1 MKEDKEEELFIP
13 KTKHKALKI
22 IIGILLLGGLI
33 TGAYFLYQY
42 KFNSPKS
49 IINKVLEDELADIK
63 ESLINE
69 FNADKYKIDGH
80 IKVDANI
87 TDELSSITNVLKD
100 IEIQFNG
107 EIDTKESTGVYNINT
122 KYKNDK
128 LIDIKTYY
136 EKEITYILLEGIYD
150 KYLKTDTS
158 KEQEK
163 QVVTDIPNINIEPRD
178 VELFKE
184 AFLNSL
190 KEAVSSLEFKQ
201 EKTTITIND
210 KETNVI
216 NNYIELKDKEV
227 NDFIKNIINELKKN
241 DNFTNVLKKFTDENI
256 ESIFDKI
263 ISGITEQDFK
273 GNYKLCFYTDNGL
286 FNKKLVRISQTITI
300 DQIPMTFN
308 IDKLDKDEYII
319 SLSTIGVEYS
329 IKIKK
334 NNSVINI
341 LLSEKIMNMYMNVDL
356 SMNYQKINEITKPEI
371 ENSKDINE
379 LTDNEIKEIEDKL
392 SENEALKAIIS
403 EINKDEKNEV

>member
-49 IINKVLEDELADIK
+49 IINKVLEDEIADIK

-80 IKVDANI
+80 IKVDTNI
-87 TDELSSITNVLKD
+87 SDELSSTTNILKN
-100 IEIQFNG
+100 IEVQFNG
-107 EIDTKESTGVYNINT
+107 EIDTKESTGIYNINT

-136 EKEITYILLEGIYD
+136 EKEVAYILLEGIYD

-163 QVVTDIPNINIEPRD
+163 EIVTSVPNLNIDPSDI
-178 VELFKE
+178 ELFKE
-184 AFLNSL
+184 ALLNAL
-190 KEAVSSLEFKQ
+190 KKAVSSLEFKQ
-201 EKTTITIND
+201 EKTTITVND
-210 KETNVI
+210 KETDVL
-216 NNYIELKDKEV
+216 NNYIELNNKEV
-227 NDFIKNIINELKKN
+227 NDFIKKVINELKN
-241 DNFTNVLKKFTDENI
+241 NSNFTNVLKKFTDEDI
-256 ESIFDKI
+256 GTIFDKI
-263 ISGITEQDFK
+263 VSGITEQNFQ

-286 FNKKLVRISQTITI
+286 LNKKLIRLSQTITI
-300 DQIPMTFN
+300 DKIPMTFN
-308 IDKLDKDEYII
+308 IDKIDKDEYVI
-319 SLSTIGVEYS
+319 SLSSIGVDYS

-341 LLSEKIMNMYMNVDL
+341 LLSEKIMNMYMNIDL
-356 SMNYQKINEITKPEI
+356 SMNYQKINEITKPDI
-371 ENSKDINE
+371 TNNKDINE

-403 EINKDEKNEV
+403 EINKDEEKEV